1 MNARS
6 LQSLLP
12 GVKSPLLMLDAW
24 AYSQR
29 LFLRQR
35 AIPWLDPKAFDAFYR
50 QMLALFRPQ
59 IAVLDLERFVRAHL
73 QRRPGLRELM
83 DRQPTPALSVG
94 KVLQD
99 DELALS
105 MARLIDATAEARG
118 SRPLAITL
126 SSPIA
131 FLRRWHD
138 PSQGGREPTPQPND
152 GEFIAGAMAEFL
164 GSFGSLG
171 TAALMVV
178 DREGEAACPRYG
190 PALVPLAKLCRV
202 QSCRLMLATRAAVDA
217 SLFDWVFAPHGAD
230 GLWMDE
236 AFSNPSF
243 RPKAYPAVFATVPD
257 DAPPESVHY
266 VLEQWRA

>member
-1 MNARS
+1 MNART
-6 LQSLLP
+6 LQNLLP

-35 AIPWLDPKAFDAFYR
+35 PIPWLEPRTFDAFYR
-50 QMLALFRPQ
+50 QKIALFRPQ
-59 IAVLDLERFVRAHL
+59 VATLDLERFVRAHL

-83 DRQPTPALSVG
+83 DRQPTPAQSVG

-99 DELALS
+99 EELAVS
-105 MARLIDATAEARG
+105 MTRLIDATAEARG
-118 SRPLAITL
+118 GRPLVITL

-138 PSQGGREPTPQPND
+138 PSQGGREPTPSGDD
-152 GEFIAGAMAEFL
+152 GEFIARAMAEFL

-171 TAALMVV
+171 AAALMVV

-202 QSCRLMLATRAAVDA
+202 KACRLMLATRAAVDA

-236 AFSNPSF
+236 AFSSPAAKVKTF
-243 RPKAYPAVFATVPD
+243 PAVYATVPE

-266 VLEQWRA
+266 VLEQWRV